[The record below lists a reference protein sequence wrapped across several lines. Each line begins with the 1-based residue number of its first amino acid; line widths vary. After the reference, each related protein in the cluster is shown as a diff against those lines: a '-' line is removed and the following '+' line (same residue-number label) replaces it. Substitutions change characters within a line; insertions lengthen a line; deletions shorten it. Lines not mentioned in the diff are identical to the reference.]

1 MMQQTIVQPIELSGV
16 AIHSGQN
23 TKIKLLPAD
32 EDYGIRF
39 INNGEETLASIDN
52 LVSTKRG
59 TSLKGIS
66 VTEHLL
72 AAIYGLGLDN
82 LKIEVGGEEIPNL
95 DGSALPFVIAIKQ
108 AGITQQNREKNIYKI
123 QQAIQVADATASLE
137 ALPYNGFKVDFMV
150 NFPAVGEQ
158 KISFELGQM
167 DFSAEIAPARTFG
180 YIEEH
185 EALKKAGLGRG
196 ATEQNVLI
204 LSQKGYV
211 NQPRFADEPVRHK
224 VLDLIGDLALLGQP
238 IWGHFK
244 AVKSGH
250 KLNTELLRRLKQ
262 A

>member
-1 MMQQTIVQPIELSGV
+1 MQQTIARSAELSGV
-16 AIHSGQN
+16 ALHSGQ
-23 TKIKLLPAD
+23 TAKIKLSPAE
-32 EDYGIRF
+32 EDYGIKF
-39 INNGEETLASIDN
+39 IKGGQEISASLGN

-72 AAIYGLGLDN
+72 AAIYGLGIDN
-82 LKIEVGGEEIPNL
+82 VKIEVEGKEIPNL
-95 DGSALPFVIAIKQ
+95 DGSSLPFVQALKQ
-108 AGITQQNREKNIYKI
+108 AGSIEQKAEKNYFRVKAPIK
-123 QQAIQVADATASLE
+123 VADNNASLE
-137 ALPYNGFKVDFMV
+137 ALPYNGFRIDFMV
-150 NFPAVGEQ
+150 NFPSVGEQ
-158 KISFELGQM
+158 KIRFELGQN
-167 DFSAEIAPARTFG
+167 DFSSEIAPARTFG

-211 NQPRFADEPVRHK
+211 NQPRFTDEPVRHK

-238 IWGHFK
+238 ILGHFK

-250 KLNTELLRRLKQ
+250 KLNTELMRRLKLS
-262 A
+262 